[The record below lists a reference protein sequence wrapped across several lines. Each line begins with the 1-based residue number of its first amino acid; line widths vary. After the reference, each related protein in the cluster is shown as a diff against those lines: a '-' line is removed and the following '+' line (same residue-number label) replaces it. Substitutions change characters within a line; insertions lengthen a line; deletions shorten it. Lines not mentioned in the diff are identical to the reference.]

1 MDLSIKSH
9 HRSPLTKTVTDNWNN
24 RQKMTDIKNSKK
36 CSVIETIDERNDS
49 HMVHKK
55 SLINTKVER
64 KNDSF
69 LDLFERMKTLNLVER

>member
-9 HRSPLTKTVTDNWNN
+9 HRSPLAKTVTDNWNN

-36 CSVIETIDERNDS
+36 DSLIETIDERNDS

-64 KNDSF
+64 KNDNF
-69 LDLFERMKTLNLVER
+69 LDLLERMKTLNLEER